1 MRRVCLCNEREA
13 ALAAWMKGFGMFE
26 KKKKKI
32 KGERKRE
39 RERVRK
45 YVREMQG
52 LVTCPFLCPALIV
65 KLLRRSRI
73 KVTCTTSE

>member
-26 KKKKKI
+26 KKKKI

-52 LVTCPFLCPALIV
+52 LVTCPFFMSRVNCKIV
-65 KLLRRSRI
+65 K
-73 KVTCTTSE
+73 T